1 MEVNILKCCVK
12 KMAGAAL
19 ILGLLIAVTGCGKQS
34 EQIDIPEKTE
44 SPPIVSEPHAAI
56 TSPQEETEDISQ
68 KDTETE
74 DIPQE
79 PEDVSEPPEA
89 EGNSNILIAYFT
101 WAENTYVADPD
112 SVDVDATTSASVLI
126 PGNVGL
132 LAKWIQEETGG
143 DTFSIITEEA
153 YSSDYDTCLNRAIEE
168 HDSGARPAI
177 TGHVDNMEDYDI
189 VFLGFPNWWY
199 SCPMAILTF
208 IEEHDLSGKTIV
220 PFCSHGTGGFA
231 ASLRD
236 IGAVLPDDCVV
247 LTEFGAYRPEVA
259 SSQDKLLDWL
269 AGLELSY

>member
-1 MEVNILKCCVK
+1 MKFGT
-12 KMAGAAL
+12 KMMTVVL
-19 ILGLLIAVTGCGKQS
+19 PILGLLIAAAGCGKQS
-34 EQIDIPEKTE
+34 EQADIPKETE
-44 SPPIVSEPHAAI
+44 APAVSEPLVSI
-56 TSPQEETEDISQ
+56 FPSQEESKTGAGDIAQTSR
-68 KDTETE
+68 DTSLESAT
-74 DIPQE
+74 
-79 PEDVSEPPEA
+79 EA
-89 EGNSNILIAYFT
+89 EEGSNILIAYFT

-112 SVDVDATTSASVLI
+112 SVDVDATTSASVLM

-153 YSSDYDTCLNRAIEE
+153 YSSDYDICLDRAIAE

-220 PFCSHGTGGFA
+220 PFCSHGTGVFA
-231 ASLRD
+231 ASLQD
-236 IGAVLPDDCVV
+236 ISAVLPADCVV

-259 SSQDKLLDWL
+259 GSQDKLLDWL
-269 AGLELSY
+269 AGLGLSY